1 MYYIKCRK
9 NRKYYEARLVFQP
22 KGRDSQVETYLR
34 KGNLIFQ
41 GYKGS
46 GKSLIYN
53 KFCDIGE
60 KLYNLPIIKIKHSE
74 SLADIFYNNKITKD
88 DTEGEFC
95 TAAKEA
101 SLIKKAEN
109 CLLIVDGADAFSGKK
124 LELLKNLARNC
135 KHYILTA
142 LDEKAIN
149 QTLQKIF
156 KGKSEPQI
164 LQLKTYQTSK
174 DLTNYLFIG
183 FIFFIFLI
191 GYFELAL
198 LLTAGRIFMR
208 TK

>member
-1 MYYIKCRK
+1 M
-9 NRKYYEARLVFQP
+9 
-22 KGRDSQVETYLR
+22 
-34 KGNLIFQ
+34 
-41 GYKGS
+41 
-46 GKSLIYN
+46 
-53 KFCDIGE
+53 
-60 KLYNLPIIKIKHSE
+60 
-74 SLADIFYNNKITKD
+74 
-88 DTEGEFC
+88 
-95 TAAKEA
+95 
-101 SLIKKAEN
+101 
-109 CLLIVDGADAFSGKK
+109 LIVDGADAFSGKK